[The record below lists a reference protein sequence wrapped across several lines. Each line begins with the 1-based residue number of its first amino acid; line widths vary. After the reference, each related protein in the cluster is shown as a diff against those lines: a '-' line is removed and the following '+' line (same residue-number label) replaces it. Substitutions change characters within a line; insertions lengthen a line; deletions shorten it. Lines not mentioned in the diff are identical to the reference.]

1 MPISLFEQT
10 PCRDGKDIAMPA
22 IQDAPPPPLP
32 LLSAWIRRMLSEQ
45 STDQTMRVLEGMAE
59 LCRRLSVYLCLSNDH
74 PRYIIAGIIIIIII
88 ISNELD

>member
-1 MPISLFEQT
+1 
-10 PCRDGKDIAMPA
+10 
-22 IQDAPPPPLP
+22 
-32 LLSAWIRRMLSEQ
+32 MLSEQ